1 MVAFK
6 RTYKGR
12 SSVQRRGRNMYRS
25 TIRGVKRR
33 YTTKPKGKRRAYN
46 LGAMARDLNAVKRSL
61 NTETKTIKLLT
72 HTPVEAIEPNLN
84 HDSYKE
90 AILKTCPTV
99 QNPLSWTY
107 PAISQGD
114 ATWQRHGHSIKYNYL
129 TIKGKISIIG
139 ARTPAGTG
147 AGDGA
152 AGAAYGDQLT
162 HVHGSKFTFML
173 VALKNGQ
180 AFNSPLTDSSV
191 EENDFGRYFRS
202 FFDHEYLGSNDE
214 VDYPATFLKVRR
226 SRQAS
231 NMKVLMR
238 RSIYHAGNAEDDPG
252 TGIKD
257 RLFQFKVPLNV
268 IQKYWRDLDA
278 DPFNPSDPWV
288 QNNDHRGN
296 QEYDNQFTTTDPKD
310 EQFELS
316 VKQQTNNTTD
326 IKTNS
331 LHLLVFSDHKPKDT
345 NVLVKDSDNFIN
357 PLAGPLYRISAIS
370 YLNYVDN

>member
-1 MVAFK
+1 M
-6 RTYKGR
+6 
-12 SSVQRRGRNMYRS
+12 
-25 TIRGVKRR
+25 RGVKRR

-72 HTPVEAIEPNLN
+72 HTPVDASESGMS
-84 HDSYKE
+84 HDLYKE
-90 AILKTCPTV
+90 AILKSCVTV
-99 QNPLSWTY
+99 QNPLSYTFA
-107 PAISQGD
+107 AIPQGD
-114 ATWQRHGHSIKYNYL
+114 ASWNRHGNSIKYTHL

-147 AGDGA
+147 TGVDE
-152 AGAAYGDQLT
+152 AGAAYGEQLT
-162 HVHGSKFTFML
+162 HCHGSKFTFML

-180 AFNSPLTDSSV
+180 AFNSPLTQSSV
-191 EENDFGRYFRS
+191 EKDDFGRYFHS
-202 FFDHEYLGSNDE
+202 FLDHEYLGSNDE
-214 VDYPATFLKVRR
+214 ADYPASFLKVRR
-226 SRQAS
+226 SQQAS

-238 RSIYHAGNAEDDPG
+238 RTIYHAGNAEDDPG

-257 RLFQFKVPLNV
+257 KLFQFKVPLNV
-268 IQKYWRDLDA
+268 IQKYWRDLDT

-288 QNNDHRGN
+288 QEHDHRGN
-296 QEYDNQFTTTDPKD
+296 QEYDNQFVTTEPKD

-326 IKTNS
+326 IKANS

-345 NVLVKDSDNFIN
+345 NQLVKSGDNFIN
-357 PLAGPLYRISAIS
+357 PLAGPLYRIAPVVS